1 MAESLSP
8 FFEPEYRVEG
18 GESPSLLY
26 SALGCRRIFEDE
38 DDDEHEDDF
47 GDLQRTIGTVAELL
61 EDIIQRQIVT
71 DVPLCSLLSG
81 GLDSSAV
88 TAMAHRAIAA
98 QQGGR
103 IRSFSVDFASHGAA
117 FVAGDLHKSSDTP
130 FVRDFVAHVG
140 CDHTEVVLDS
150 RELAR
155 SSLLQS
161 SR

>member
-1 MAESLSP
+1 
-8 FFEPEYRVEG
+8 
-18 GESPSLLY
+18 LY

-117 FVAGDLHKSSDTP
+117 FVAGDFHKSSDTP